1 MKDREIR
8 LAIGS
13 LLHDIGKI
21 VYRSGDGRNHSQS
34 GYEYLK
40 TEAGIEDKDILNCV
54 RFHHACNL
62 KSSVLEGNDLA
73 YLTYFADN
81 IAAAADRRESLEAED
96 GFDKQMPLASIFN
109 LLNGNCGSSHFAHQI
124 LDIKNGINYPTEKSI
139 LMDEQFYG
147 KIVRNVT
154 DNLKGI
160 EITEEYLNSLLTV
173 LEANLTY
180 IPSSTSRRE
189 QADIS
194 LFDHLKITAAI
205 AQCLEQYF
213 SERGITDYRRA
224 VMNEAKEHYASKM
237 FLLYSMDISGI
248 QKFIYSVGSRGAL
261 RGLRARSFYL
271 EIVMEHII
279 DELLTAMDLSR
290 ANLIYSGGGHS
301 YLLLPNT
308 EEVKQKLAVYE
319 KRINQWFMK
328 YFGISL
334 YIAGGYAACSANDLK
349 NEPKG
354 SYSGLYMQIS
364 KIIVGKKSHRY
375 SADEILMMN
384 SRKENTGERECKVC
398 RRMAK
403 LNEEEKC
410 PVCSSLERMSGG
422 ILHRDFYI
430 VLTEQKEDALPLPE
444 ERYLLAV
451 SKEELL
457 KWMDTDQYVRCYTK
471 NNVFTGRHVTTKLW
485 VGDYSTGDTFE
496 QFAEKAEGIKRIGVL
511 RADVDNLGTAFV
523 RGFVRE
529 NGDERYVSL
538 SRTATLSRQLS
549 LFFKCYINQI
559 LEKGANG
566 SLGSVGKRNAAIVY
580 SGGDDVFL
588 VGAWN
593 DVIEAFID
601 LKLSFEKFT
610 QNTITISGG
619 IGVYPAKYPVNIM
632 AEEVA
637 ELEEYSKHMDGKNA
651 VTVFA
656 EGHTYGWD
664 IFLEKVIGEKLK
676 IIRDFFEISE
686 DRGKA
691 FLYHILELLRNEE
704 GRFNRA
710 RYVYL
715 LSRMEPEEEDGRQQR
730 EAYRLFSRKMY
741 QWAGDE
747 EERRELITAIYL
759 YVYGTRE
766 KEER

>member
-1 MKDREIR
+1 MTERQIK

-21 VYRSGDGRNHSQS
+21 IYRSGDGRNHSQS
-34 GYEYLK
+34 GYDYLK
-40 TEAGIEDKDILNCV
+40 TEVRIDDQAILNCV
-54 RFHHACNL
+54 RYHHGCNL
-62 KSSVLEGNDLA
+62 KSEKLEENDLA

-81 IAAAADRRESLEAED
+81 IAAAVDRRESLETEE
-96 GFDKQMPLASIFN
+96 GFDRQMPLASIFN
-109 LLNGNCGSSHFAHQI
+109 LLNGNKGNSHFAHQI
-124 LDIKNGINYPTEKSI
+124 LDVKNGINYPTEKSV
-139 LMDEQFYG
+139 LMDEHFYG
-147 KIVRNVT
+147 DVVRNIT

-160 EITEEYLNSLLTV
+160 EITEEYLNSLLTI

-194 LFDHLKITAAI
+194 LFDHLKITAAV
-205 AQCLEQYF
+205 AQCMEQYF
-213 SERGITDYRRA
+213 SENGICDYRQA
-224 VMNEAKEHYASKM
+224 VLNEAKLFYTRKM

-248 QKFIYSVGSRGAL
+248 QKFIYSVGSKGAL
-261 RGLRARSFYL
+261 KGLRARSFYL

-279 DELLTAMDLSR
+279 DELLTAMNLSR

-308 EEVKQKLAVYE
+308 EEAQQKLTVYE
-319 KRINQWFMK
+319 KRINQWFMR

-349 NEPKG
+349 NEPRG
-354 SYSGLYMQIS
+354 SYSELYTQIS
-364 KIIVGKKSHRY
+364 REITGKKSHRY
-375 SADEILMMN
+375 SAEEILFLN
-384 SRKENTGERECKVC
+384 SRKENAGERECKVC
-398 RRMAK
+398 RQMAK
-403 LNEEEKC
+403 LNADDKC
-410 PVCSSLERMSGG
+410 PVCSALERMSGG
-422 ILHRDFYI
+422 ILHRDFYT
-430 VLTEQKEDALPLPE
+430 VLTEDKEDALPLPE

-496 QFAEKAEGIKRIGVL
+496 QFSEKADGIRRIGVL
-511 RADVDNLGTAFV
+511 RADVDNLGTTFV
-523 RGFVRE
+523 QGFVRE
-529 NGDERYVSL
+529 NGDEGYVTL

-559 LEKGANG
+559 LENG
-566 SLGSVGKRNAAIVY
+566 EDESLGKAGKRNAAVVY

-593 DVIEAFID
+593 EVIEAFID
-601 LKLSFEKFT
+601 LKKSFERFT
-610 QNTITISGG
+610 QNTVTISGG
-619 IGVYPAKYPVNIM
+619 VGVYPAKYPVNIM

-637 ELEEYSKHMDGKNA
+637 ELEECSKHMDGKNA
-651 VTVFA
+651 ITVFA
-656 EGHTYGWD
+656 EGHTYGWN
-664 IFLEKVIGEKLK
+664 IFLKKVLGEKLK
-676 IIRDFFEISE
+676 VIRDFFEISE
-686 DRGKA
+686 DRGTA
-691 FLYHILELLRNEE
+691 FLYHILRLLRKED
-704 GRFNRA
+704 GRFHRA

-715 LSRMEPEEEDGRQQR
+715 LSRMEPEEQSSRQQK
-730 EAYRLFSRKMY
+730 EAYRFFSQKMY

-759 YVYGTRE
+759 YVYHTRD

>member
-290 ANLIYSGGGHS
+290 ANLIYQH
-301 YLLLPNT
+301 
-308 EEVKQKLAVYE
+308 
-319 KRINQWFMK
+319 
-328 YFGISL
+328 
-334 YIAGGYAACSANDLK
+334 
-349 NEPKG
+349 
-354 SYSGLYMQIS
+354 
-364 KIIVGKKSHRY
+364 
-375 SADEILMMN
+375 
-384 SRKENTGERECKVC
+384 
-398 RRMAK
+398 
-403 LNEEEKC
+403 
-410 PVCSSLERMSGG
+410 
-422 ILHRDFYI
+422 
-430 VLTEQKEDALPLPE
+430 
-444 ERYLLAV
+444 
-451 SKEELL
+451 
-457 KWMDTDQYVRCYTK
+457 
-471 NNVFTGRHVTTKLW
+471 
-485 VGDYSTGDTFE
+485 
-496 QFAEKAEGIKRIGVL
+496 
-511 RADVDNLGTAFV
+511 
-523 RGFVRE
+523 
-529 NGDERYVSL
+529 
-538 SRTATLSRQLS
+538 
-549 LFFKCYINQI
+549 
-559 LEKGANG
+559 
-566 SLGSVGKRNAAIVY
+566 
-580 SGGDDVFL
+580 
-588 VGAWN
+588 
-593 DVIEAFID
+593 
-601 LKLSFEKFT
+601 
-610 QNTITISGG
+610 
-619 IGVYPAKYPVNIM
+619 
-632 AEEVA
+632 
-637 ELEEYSKHMDGKNA
+637 
-651 VTVFA
+651 
-656 EGHTYGWD
+656 
-664 IFLEKVIGEKLK
+664 
-676 IIRDFFEISE
+676 
-686 DRGKA
+686 
-691 FLYHILELLRNEE
+691 
-704 GRFNRA
+704 
-710 RYVYL
+710 
-715 LSRMEPEEEDGRQQR
+715 
-730 EAYRLFSRKMY
+730 
-741 QWAGDE
+741 
-747 EERRELITAIYL
+747 
-759 YVYGTRE
+759 
-766 KEER
+766 